1 MKLELEENER
11 KMLGELLE
19 SAVSDLSTEIGHTD
33 AADYRNELKERRAAV
48 RALIERLQS
57 SSA

>member
-11 KMLGELLE
+11 KLLVELLE

-33 AADYRNELKERRAAV
+33 SADYRNELKARRASV
-48 RALIERLQS
+48 RTLIERLQAG
-57 SSA
+57 SA